1 MTGFAGTTRLIT
13 KHGVDV
19 QYGVVTEDAYNVET
33 GTTSNTTT
41 TTTIRAYPKRLKI
54 TQYNYPNL
62 IGKQAVEFL
71 VEGGALATPPRTND
85 KITYA
90 GDEYNVDSFIS
101 IVAYGEVKLLK
112 ILTVKN

>member
-19 QYGVVTEDAYNVET
+19 QYVVVTEGEYNIET
-33 GTTSNTTT
+33 STTDNTVTS
-41 TTTIRAYPKRLKI
+41 TTIRAYPKRLKI

-71 VEGGALATPPRTND
+71 VAGGTLLTPPRTND
-85 KITYA
+85 KIVYD

-101 IVAYGEVKLLK
+101 IVAYSEVKLLK

>member
-1 MTGFAGTTRLIT
+1 MTVFAGTTRLIT

-19 QYGVVTEDAYNVET
+19 QYVVVTEGAYDVET
-33 GTTSNTTT
+33 GTTTNTATS
-41 TTTIRAYPKRLKI
+41 TTIRAYPKRLKI

-71 VEGGALATPPRTND
+71 VEGGALVTPPKTND

-112 ILTVKN
+112 VLTVKS